1 MRERILSFGLDIVGR
16 VFLRRD
22 RLNGSMKRLLDA
34 FAFAQERLIIQSGG
48 RKLSA
53 IYVRASD
60 DAPVFLICH
69 GIGEQVEYWSG
80 VQELLQAMGV
90 SSLVFNY
97 SGYGASSGR
106 VSVTHCEEDTI
117 AAYRELKDRGHRSIF
132 LLGFSLGTGVV
143 LAVTPTVEIEGVI
156 LCQGYSTLREAAL
169 AMGFQRWM
177 THAMPDVWHNLRR
190 LKEITTPVLIVHSD
204 GDQLFPVA
212 MAKRVYEASGPRGEL
227 IIVSGFAHD
236 GPVYF
241 PAEAYWRPI
250 VEWAARRSSRVITEQ
265 LQVGDQS
272 ALRGCSG
279 TESLPVPSS

>member
-1 MRERILSFGLDIVGR
+1 MRDRILSFALDLVGL

-34 FAFAQERLIIQSGG
+34 FAFDQGRLTIRSGG

-53 IYVRASD
+53 VYVRASD

-80 VQELLQAMGV
+80 VQELLKAMEI

-106 VSVTHCEEDTI
+106 VSVAHCEEDAI
-117 AAYRELKDRGHRSIF
+117 AAYRELKDRGHRCIF
-132 LLGFSLGTGVV
+132 LLGFSLGSGVV
-143 LAVTPTVEIEGVI
+143 LAVAPRLKIDGVI

-169 AMGFQRWM
+169 AMGFRRWM
-177 THAMPDVWHNLRR
+177 TYAMPDVWHNLRQ
-190 LKEITTPVLIVHSD
+190 LNEITMPVLVVHSD
-204 GDQLFPVA
+204 RDQLFPVA
-212 MAKRVYEASGPRGEL
+212 MAKRVHKACGESGEL

-241 PAEAYWRPI
+241 PTEAYWRPV
-250 VEWAARRSSRVITEQ
+250 VEWANRMSTKILAEE
-265 LQVGDQS
+265 LPAGD
-272 ALRGCSG
+272 
-279 TESLPVPSS
+279 

>member
-1 MRERILSFGLDIVGR
+1 MRDRILSFALDVVGR

-22 RLNGSMKRLLDA
+22 RQNGSMKRLFDA
-34 FAFAQERLIIQSGG
+34 FAFEQQRLTISSGG

-53 IYVRASD
+53 VYVRVSD

-80 VQELLQAMGV
+80 VQELLKTMGV

-106 VSVTHCEEDTI
+106 VSVEHCEEDAI
-117 AAYRELKDRGHRSIF
+117 AAYRELKVRGHQCIF
-132 LLGFSLGTGVV
+132 LLGFSLGSGVV
-143 LAVTPTVEIEGVI
+143 LAVEPLLKIDGAI

-169 AMGFQRWM
+169 AMGFRRWM
-177 THAMPDVWHNLRR
+177 TYAMPDVWHNLHR
-190 LKEITTPVLIVHSD
+190 LSEITTPVLVVHSD

-212 MAKRVYEASGPRGEL
+212 MAKRVHEASGEIGEL
-227 IIVSGFAHD
+227 MLVSGFAHD

-241 PAEAYWRPI
+241 PTEAYWRPV
-250 VEWAARRSSRVITEQ
+250 VEWAARVSSRTVAEQ
-265 LQVGDQS
+265 LPTGN
-272 ALRGCSG
+272 
-279 TESLPVPSS
+279 

>member
-1 MRERILSFGLDIVGR
+1 MRDRILSFGLDIVGR

-34 FAFAQERLIIQSGG
+34 FAFDQQRLTIRSGG
-48 RKLSA
+48 RELSA
-53 IYVRASD
+53 VYVRASD

-80 VQELLQAMGV
+80 VQELLKTMGV

-106 VSVTHCEEDTI
+106 VSVTHCQEDAI
-117 AAYRELKDRGHRSIF
+117 AAYWELKDRGHRSIF
-132 LLGFSLGTGVV
+132 LLGFSLGSGVV
-143 LAVTPTVEIEGVI
+143 LAVTPTIEVEGVI

-169 AMGFQRWM
+169 AMGFRRWM

-190 LKEITTPVLIVHSD
+190 LNEMTTPVLVVHGD
-204 GDQLFPVA
+204 GDQLFPVD
-212 MAKRVYEASGPRGEL
+212 MAKRVHEASGPRGEL

-236 GPVYF
+236 APVYF
-241 PAEAYWRPI
+241 PTEAYWRPI
-250 VEWAARRSSRVITEQ
+250 VEWSLRTSSRIAADQ
-265 LQVGDQS
+265 LPTGD
-272 ALRGCSG
+272 
-279 TESLPVPSS
+279 

>member
-1 MRERILSFGLDIVGR
+1 MRDRILSLALDVVGR

-22 RLNGSMKRLLDA
+22 RLNGSMKRLLDE
-34 FAFAQERLIIQSGG
+34 FAFDQQRLTIHSGA

-53 IYVRASD
+53 VCVRASVD
-60 DAPVFLICH
+60 SPVFLICH

-80 VQELLQAMGV
+80 VQELLKAMDV

-106 VSVTHCEEDTI
+106 VSVGHCEEDAL

-132 LLGFSLGTGVV
+132 LLGFSLGSGVV
-143 LAVTPTVEIEGVI
+143 LAVAPRLKVDGVI

-169 AMGFQRWM
+169 AMGFRRWM
-177 THAMPDVWHNLRR
+177 TYAMPDVWHNLRQ
-190 LKEITTPVLIVHSD
+190 LNDTTMPVLVVHSD

-212 MAKRVYEASGPRGEL
+212 MAKRVHEACGESGEL

-241 PAEAYWRPI
+241 PTEAYWRPV
-250 VEWAARRSSRVITEQ
+250 VEWAERASSRISTRE
-265 LQVGDQS
+265 LPAGD
-272 ALRGCSG
+272 
-279 TESLPVPSS
+279 

>member
-1 MRERILSFGLDIVGR
+1 MRDRILSVALDVVGR

-22 RLNGSMKRLLDA
+22 RQNGSMKRLFDA
-34 FAFAQERLIIQSGG
+34 FTFDEQRLTIRSGD

-53 IYVRASD
+53 VYVQASD

-80 VQELLQAMGV
+80 VQELLKTMDI

-106 VSVTHCEEDTI
+106 VSVAHCEEDAI

-132 LLGFSLGTGVV
+132 LLGFSLGSGVV
-143 LAVTPTVEIEGVI
+143 SAVASRLKIDGVI

-169 AMGFQRWM
+169 AMGFRRWM
-177 THAMPDVWHNLRR
+177 THAMPDVWHNLRQ
-190 LKEITTPVLIVHSD
+190 LNEITTPVLVVHSD

-212 MAKRVYEASGPRGEL
+212 MAKRVHEACGESGEL
-227 IIVSGFAHD
+227 IVVSGFAHD

-241 PAEAYWRPI
+241 PTEAYWQPV
-250 VEWAARRSSRVITEQ
+250 VEWAKRISSRTFAEE
-265 LQVGDQS
+265 LPVGD
-272 ALRGCSG
+272 
-279 TESLPVPSS
+279 

>member
-1 MRERILSFGLDIVGR
+1 MRDQILSFALDVVGR

-22 RLNGSMKRLLDA
+22 RLNGSMKRLVDA
-34 FAFAQERLIIQSGG
+34 FAFDRERLIIRSGG
-48 RKLSA
+48 RELSA
-53 IYVRASD
+53 VYVRAGD

-80 VQELLQAMGV
+80 VQELLKGMDV

-106 VSVTHCEEDTI
+106 VSVAHCEEDAI
-117 AAYRELKDRGHRSIF
+117 AAYRELKSRGHRSIF
-132 LLGFSLGTGVV
+132 LMGFSLGTGVV
-143 LAVTPTVEIEGVI
+143 LAVAPQLKIDGVI

-169 AMGFQRWM
+169 AMGFRRWM
-177 THAMPDVWHNLRR
+177 THAMPDAWHNLRQ
-190 LKEITTPVLIVHSD
+190 LNKTTAPVLVVHSD

-212 MAKRVYEASGPRGEL
+212 MAKRVHEACGESGEL

-241 PAEAYWRPI
+241 PTEAYWRPV
-250 VEWAARRSSRVITEQ
+250 VEWAERISSKSAAEE
-265 LQVGDQS
+265 LPVGD
-272 ALRGCSG
+272 
-279 TESLPVPSS
+279 

>member
-1 MRERILSFGLDIVGR
+1 MRDRILSFALDVVGR

-22 RLNGSMKRLLDA
+22 RQNGSMKRLFDA
-34 FAFAQERLIIQSGG
+34 FAFEQQRLTIPSGG

-53 IYVRASD
+53 VYVRAGD

-80 VQELLQAMGV
+80 VQEMLKTMDI

-106 VSVTHCEEDTI
+106 VSVTNCEEDAI
-117 AAYRELKDRGHRSIF
+117 AAYAELKDRGHRSIF
-132 LLGFSLGTGVV
+132 LLGFSLGSGVV
-143 LAVTPTVEIEGVI
+143 LAVAPRLKIDGVI

-169 AMGFQRWM
+169 AMGFRRWM
-177 THAMPDVWHNLRR
+177 TYAMPDVWHNLRR
-190 LKEITTPVLIVHSD
+190 LNEIATPVLVAHSD

-212 MAKRVYEASGPRGEL
+212 MAKRVYEASGETGEL

-241 PAEAYWRPI
+241 PTETYWRP
-250 VEWAARRSSRVITEQ
+250 VVAWAVRMSSRPVAEQ
-265 LQVGDQS
+265 LPTGD
-272 ALRGCSG
+272 
-279 TESLPVPSS
+279 

>member
-1 MRERILSFGLDIVGR
+1 MRDHILSLGLDVIGR

-22 RLNGSMKRLLDA
+22 RHNGSMKRLFDA
-34 FAFAQERLIIQSGG
+34 FAFDQQRLTIPSGG

-53 IYVRASD
+53 VYVRASD

-80 VQELLQAMGV
+80 VQELLKTMDV

-106 VSVTHCEEDTI
+106 VSVSHCEEDAIT
-117 AAYRELKDRGHRSIF
+117 AYRELKGRGHRSIF
-132 LLGFSLGTGVV
+132 LLGFSLGSGVV
-143 LAVTPTVEIEGVI
+143 LAVAPRRKVDGVI

-169 AMGFQRWM
+169 AMGFRRWM
-177 THAMPDVWHNLRR
+177 TYAMPDVWHNLRR
-190 LKEITTPVLIVHSD
+190 LSEVTTPVLVVHGD

-212 MAKRVYEASGPRGEL
+212 MAKRVHDACRERGEL
-227 IIVSGFAHD
+227 MIVSGFAHD

-241 PAEAYWRPI
+241 PTEAYWRPI
-250 VEWAARRSSRVITEQ
+250 AEWAARKSSRVAAQ
-265 LQVGDQS
+265 LLQTGD
-272 ALRGCSG
+272 
-279 TESLPVPSS
+279 

>member
-1 MRERILSFGLDIVGR
+1 MRDRILSVALDLVGR

-34 FAFAQERLIIQSGG
+34 FAFDAERLTIRSGG
-48 RKLSA
+48 RDLSA
-53 IYVRASD
+53 VYVKASD

-80 VQELLQAMGV
+80 VQELLRAMDV

-106 VSVTHCEEDTI
+106 VSVAHCEEDAI
-117 AAYRELKDRGHRSIF
+117 SAYRELSDRGHRSIF
-132 LLGFSLGTGVV
+132 LLGFSLGSGVV
-143 LAVTPTVEIEGVI
+143 LAVAPRLKVDGVI

-169 AMGFQRWM
+169 AMGFRPWM
-177 THAMPDVWHNLRR
+177 TRAMPDVWHNLR
-190 LKEITTPVLIVHSD
+190 LLEELATPALVVHSD

-212 MAKRVYEASGPRGEL
+212 MAKRVHEACGERGEL

-241 PAEAYWRPI
+241 PTEAYWRPV
-250 VEWAARRSSRVITEQ
+250 VEWAERVSSRVTVRE
-265 LQVGDQS
+265 LPAGD
-272 ALRGCSG
+272 
-279 TESLPVPSS
+279 

>member
-1 MRERILSFGLDIVGR
+1 MRDRILSFALDVVGR

-22 RLNGSMKRLLDA
+22 RLTGSMKRLLDA
-34 FAFAQERLIIQSGG
+34 FAFDQQRLTIPSGG

-53 IYVRASD
+53 VYVRASD

-80 VQELLQAMGV
+80 VQELLRAMDV

-106 VSVTHCEEDTI
+106 VSVAHCEEDAI
-117 AAYRELKDRGHRSIF
+117 AAYRELTDRGHRSIF
-132 LLGFSLGTGVV
+132 LLGFSLGSGVV
-143 LAVTPTVEIEGVI
+143 LAVAPQLKIDGVI

-169 AMGFQRWM
+169 AMGFRRWM
-177 THAMPDVWHNLRR
+177 THAMPDVWHNLRQ
-190 LKEITTPVLIVHSD
+190 LNEIKTPVLVIHSD

-212 MAKRVYEASGPRGEL
+212 MAKRVHEACGESGEL
-227 IIVSGFAHD
+227 IVVSGFAHD

-241 PAEAYWRPI
+241 PTEAYWRPV
-250 VEWAARRSSRVITEQ
+250 VEWAERVSSRVTVRE
-265 LQVGDQS
+265 LPAGD
-272 ALRGCSG
+272 
-279 TESLPVPSS
+279 